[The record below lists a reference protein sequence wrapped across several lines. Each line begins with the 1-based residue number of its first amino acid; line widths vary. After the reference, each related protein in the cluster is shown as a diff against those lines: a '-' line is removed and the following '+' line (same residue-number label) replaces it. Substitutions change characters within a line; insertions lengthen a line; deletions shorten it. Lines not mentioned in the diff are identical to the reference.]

1 MKKKNTKA
9 PVFKALRVILATAFV
24 TALILA
30 FAHIEFVFDK
40 FLYNIPKLEF
50 WPAVLAGNVVVLAVI
65 VLLTLLL
72 GRVYCSVMCPVGV
85 YQDAVYKLTTIGAR
99 KKSHRLG
106 YTKPLNWLR
115 YGVLA
120 VFIVLV
126 AVGLEAFAYLLEPY
140 SIFGRAVSSL
150 ASKSLTI
157 AAVSCLTVLAIT
169 LLAVRKGRI
178 WCNTMCPVGSI
189 LGLVSRWSI
198 MRPKID
204 EQACIGCGSCAK
216 ACRALCIDPVGHTV
230 DMSRCVLCFDC
241 LSDCKVG
248 AIDYKP
254 VLTFGGPA
262 QPKDEPKADS
272 KAEAKADATKTQAP
286 EAESAAPSR
295 RAFIAAGA
303 LTFGSLLKSRAQAQG
318 SLAVLR
324 PKQTPVRRTP
334 VVPAG
339 ANSVKNFDSKCV
351 ACQLCV
357 TACPNKVLRPDTDGK
372 TGLFLQPV
380 MGFDQGF
387 CRPECTACSQACP
400 AGAITPVTPEQKA
413 SISIGHAEVDLR
425 LCVVNTDEVSCGNCA
440 RHCPAGAIRMVAQKA
455 ADGSDTGRK
464 VPAVITERC
473 IGCGR
478 CEYVC
483 PSRPVSAIY
492 VEGNEVHHTI

>member
-1 MKKKNTKA
+1 MTAREAFEIMKKKNTKA
-9 PVFKALRVILATAFV
+9 PVYKAVRVILATAFA

-30 FAHIEFVFDK
+30 FAHLEFAFDK

-50 WPAVLAGNVVVLAVI
+50 WPAVLSGNVVVLAAI
-65 VLLTLLL
+65 LLLTLIF
-72 GRVYCSVMCPVGV
+72 GRVYCSVMCPVGI
-85 YQDAVYKLTTIGAR
+85 YQDAAYKLTTIGAR

-106 YTKPLNWLR
+106 YSKPLNWLR

-150 ASKSLTI
+150 AGKSLTI
-157 AAVSCLTVLAIT
+157 AAVSCLTVLFIT

-178 WCNTMCPVGSI
+178 WCNTLCPVGSI
-189 LGLVSRWSI
+189 LGLLSRWSI
-198 MRPKID
+198 MRPQID
-204 EQACIGCGSCAK
+204 KEACIGCGSCAK
-216 ACRALCIDPVGHTV
+216 ACRASCIDPVGHTV

-254 VLTFGGPA
+254 VLKFGGASQVEDNP
-262 QPKDEPKADS
+262 
-272 KAEAKADATKTQAP
+272 KAEASAKT
-286 EAESAAPSR
+286 AETEAPSR

-303 LTFGSLLKSRAQAQG
+303 LTFGSLLKSRAQAHG

-324 PKQTPVRRTP
+324 PKQNPARRTP

-339 ANSVKNFDSKCV
+339 AKSVKNFDSKCV

-357 TACPNKVLRPDTDGK
+357 TACPNKVLRPDVDGR

-380 MGFDQGF
+380 MSFDQGF

-413 SISIGHAEVDLR
+413 AISIGHAEVDLR

-483 PSRPVSAIY
+483 PSRPVSAIT
-492 VEGNEVHHTI
+492 VEGNEVHHNI